1 MKPLIVSSVSIK
13 VGFMFIRL
21 FHQPKRRYFI
31 FILLIIVVGCGYSMV
46 KQLDMNPTIIV
57 HQMKQWGNWSIIGFL
72 SLYFGLTI
80 IGIPAIP
87 ITVAGGVCF
96 GIIWGTILSV
106 LAATLGAIAAF
117 GLTRSYLKDWVQ
129 KTIGHHPALIRF
141 NRATLNYPLKF
152 VLFVRLAP
160 VFPFN
165 LSNFLFGL
173 TPIGYKP
180 YIIGTLLGII
190 PGTLT
195 YTGLGVT
202 GKYAIEQGHQLSI
215 FLSLILGIILCLFPL
230 FKRVSDREK

>member
-1 MKPLIVSSVSIK
+1 MLTQ
-13 VGFMFIRL
+13 L
-21 FHQPKRRYFI
+21 FHRLKLRYLI
-31 FILLIIVVGCGYSMV
+31 LILLLIIITGCVYSLI
-46 KQLDMNPTIIV
+46 KSLDMNPTVIV
-57 HQMKQWGNWSIIGFL
+57 AQMKQWGHWSILGFI

-96 GIIWGTILSV
+96 GIIWGTVLSV
-106 LAATLGAIAAF
+106 FAATLGAIAAF
-117 GLTRSYLKDWVQ
+117 GLTRSYLRGWVQ
-129 KTIGHHPALIRF
+129 KKIGHHHALIRF
-141 NRATLNYPLKF
+141 NRATLNSPFKF

-165 LSNFLFGL
+165 LSNLLFGL

-190 PGTLT
+190 PGTLA
-195 YTGLGVT
+195 YTSLGVT

-230 FKRVSDREK
+230 LKGVNHQEK